1 MKKLIIILLP
11 FLASN
16 LFAVQ
21 PTKTTGSLG
30 LLKPATGQYS
40 GRPPGDMLNS
50 NFDIIDASVTTNLTS
65 LSALSVA
72 TRTIAETNTWV
83 LSDEGTP
90 QGGNIKRLNCVGI
103 GVDCTQS
110 GSTGTLTV
118 TASGS
123 GGSVGNS
130 TQTIMLKAN
139 GNVFLSTISVCGIPG
154 ACHSVGFSTIN
165 IVGVWADQVVP
176 STVGWTKVEVAFS
189 TGGLNGLPVS
199 KRFWSISV
207 ATGSSTGIGSTSI
220 FTSSTVKVRAGET
233 FGVQVTSLPVSGLAP
248 QDLRVH
254 FDYWEEPRY

>member
-1 MKKLIIILLP
+1 MKKFFILLLP

-16 LFAVQ
+16 LLAVQ

-50 NFDIIDASVTTNLTS
+50 NFDIIDATGTNILTAISGINTSTATLANRASVISIYDNNDSFVENATTIKFNTNLTVS
-65 LSALSVA
+65 MV
-72 TRTIAETNTWV
+72 
-83 LSDEGTP
+83 
-90 QGGNIKRLNCVGI
+90 
-103 GVDCTQS
+103 
-110 GSTGTLTV
+110 GSTATV
-118 TASGS
+118 NASG
-123 GGSVGNS
+123 GGVVGNS
-130 TQTIMLKAN
+130 TQTIVLKAN

-189 TGGLNGLPVS
+189 TGGLNGQPVS

-207 ATGSSTGIGSTSI
+207 ATGSSTGIGSTSMFI
-220 FTSSTVKVRAGET
+220 SSTVKVRAGET